1 MAEEAPPLSVLGEA
15 VRRRWYLV
23 ALVALAAAIGVY
35 AYTLLLDDYYD
46 SETVLA
52 FAPRPDVNASSD
64 IVRVVLPKY
73 ATFVTSKRTVR
84 RVASSLGEDAS
95 ELDHGT
101 TASIAAD
108 SGNLSI
114 TVRLPQPRRASRAA
128 NALANATLK
137 YAKDDPLVDASVP
150 AAAVPESS
158 PSGPP
163 RSLYLAAGLVLGL
176 VLGGAAALLVERNRP
191 RLRTPTEMNR
201 LTGHRVIGE
210 IPPLR
215 ILRARPA
222 FAIRDPDAG
231 SAARTLR
238 TNVLRLLRDNP
249 ARKIVVTS
257 SGTGEGKTTVA
268 SLLAAALARI
278 DTRVLL
284 IDGDLRRPRVLA
296 DFRLQTKG
304 GFLRVLRGAGTLEE
318 EVRGSGIIGL
328 SVLPTLEDAN
338 AGDVLTTRAQPVID
352 EAARH
357 YDMVIIDAPPLLG
370 GDDAITLATAADA
383 VILVVSTETPTPVV
397 GEATSTLDALGVRVL
412 GVVASKMKHR
422 HEAAFY
428 GYR

>member
-1 MAEEAPPLSVLGEA
+1 MAEEAPPLSVLGDA
-15 VRRRWYLV
+15 IRRRWYLV
-23 ALVALAAAIGVY
+23 VLVALAAAIGVY
-35 AYTLLLDDYYD
+35 AYAALLDDYYD

-73 ATFVTSKRTVR
+73 ATFVTSERTIR
-84 RVASSLGEDAS
+84 RVARERGESAS
-95 ELDHGT
+95 ELDSAT
-101 TASIAAD
+101 TATIAAD

-114 TVRLPQPRRASRAA
+114 TVRLPQPGRAARAA
-128 NALANATLK
+128 NALANATLD
-137 YAKDDPLVDASVP
+137 YAQDDPLVDASVP
-150 AAAVPESS
+150 APALPESG

-163 RSLYLAAGLVLGL
+163 RSLYLAAGLILGL
-176 VLGGAAALLVERNRP
+176 VLGAMAAFLVERNRP

-238 TNVLRLLRDNP
+238 TNVLRLLRDKP

-284 IDGDLRRPRVLA
+284 IDGDLRRPRILA

-338 AGDVLTTRAQPVID
+338 AGDVLTTRAQAVID

-357 YDMVIIDAPPLLG
+357 FDMVIIDAPPLLG
-370 GDDAITLATAADA
+370 GDDAITLASAADA
-383 VILVVSTETPTPVV
+383 VILVVSTETSTPVV

>member
-1 MAEEAPPLSVLGEA
+1 MADEAAPLTVLSDA
-15 VRRRWYLV
+15 VLRRWYVVL
-23 ALVALAAAIGVY
+23 LVALATAAGVFT
-35 AYTLLLDDYYD
+35 YTALLDDYYD

-52 FAPRPDVNASSD
+52 FAPRPDVTASSD

-73 ATFVTSKRTVR
+73 ASYTTSTRTLR
-84 RVASSLGEDAS
+84 QVADQIGESAD
-95 ELDHGT
+95 ELDGAT
-101 TASIAAD
+101 TAAIAAD

-114 TVRLPQPRRASRAA
+114 TVRLPDPERAARAA
-128 NALANATLK
+128 NALADANLAF
-137 YAKDDPLVDASVP
+137 AEEDQLVDAVV
-150 AAAVPESS
+150 AAPAVPEDT

-163 RSLYLAAGLVLGL
+163 RNLYLAAGVIIGL
-176 VLGGAAALLVERNRP
+176 VLGAVAAFLIERNRP

-201 LTGHRVIGE
+201 VTGHRVIGE

-215 ILRARPA
+215 VLRARPA
-222 FAIRDPDAG
+222 FAVRDPDAG

-238 TNVLRLLRDNP
+238 TNVLRLLRDKP

-257 SGTGEGKTTVA
+257 SGAGEGKTTVA

-278 DTRVLL
+278 DTTVLL
-284 IDGDLRRPRVLA
+284 IDGDLRRPRILA

-328 SVLPTLEDAN
+328 SVLPTLEDAQ
-338 AGDVLTTRAQPVID
+338 AGDVLTTRAEAVLE
-352 EAARH
+352 EAAQR

-370 GDDAITLATAADA
+370 SDDAITLAAAADA
-383 VILVVSTETPTPVV
+383 VLLVVSTETPTPVV
-397 GEATSTLDALGVRVL
+397 GEATSTLDAIGVRVL
-412 GVVASKMKHR
+412 GVVASKMKGR
-422 HEAAFY
+422 HESAFY